1 MEEIIDD
8 ALSYFEKSY
17 KTSSELEFSNLYD
30 IFANMLLTAHGK
42 RFGFLVQKADYI
54 DKDIYK
60 YIINIIENTPDSLLI
75 LMNTELSTIKIR
87 QGTYVTAIN
96 RRKELKKL
104 LKKNEDNDTIL
115 GKLLSYP
122 CAGDIGKENTKI
134 VRFYVEPGHKDIFSN
149 LCLEESIPTF
159 IEKCTEMGKFI
170 KTITMDKINYSIG
183 D

>member
-1 MEEIIDD
+1 MDKILKD

-17 KTSSELEFSNLYD
+17 KTSSGLEFPNLYD

-42 RFGFLVQKADYI
+42 RFGFLVQKVDYK

-60 YIINIIENTPDSLLI
+60 YIINIIDNSPEPLLI

-104 LKKNEDNDTIL
+104 LKENEENDTIL

-122 CAGDIGKENTKI
+122 CAGDIGKGNTKI
-134 VRFYVEPGHKDIFSN
+134 VRFYLEPGHKDIFSN
-149 LCLEESIPTF
+149 VCLEEN
-159 IEKCTEMGKFI
+159 IEKFI
-170 KTITMDKINYSIG
+170 KECTDMGEFLKTVTMNKLTYSI
-183 D
+183 DD